1 VPVAAVVTLYDAR
14 MPVDPAQLKIQLYPA
29 SVLREKA
36 GPVEYSPNV
45 REVGLR
51 MIEMMRQADGIG
63 LAAPQ
68 VGLSWMMFV
77 ANVPADESRSP
88 EASPPS
94 ASGGPEVFIN
104 PEIVRTEGLPET
116 MSEGCLSLP
125 GVLGEVTRQP
135 TLTIRALDL
144 DGHPFE
150 KTATGL
156 LARCYQHEYD
166 HLMGVMIIDKFPE
179 ADLKKNKTLLSQME
193 KRGR

>member
-1 VPVAAVVTLYDAR
+1 
-14 MPVDPAQLKIQLYPA
+14 MPVDPDQLKIQLYPA
-29 SVLREKA
+29 SVLRERA
-36 GPVEYSPNV
+36 TTVEYSANV
-45 REVGLR
+45 REVGVR

-68 VGLSWMMFV
+68 VGLSWLMFV
-77 ANVPADESRSP
+77 ADVPTDEGRSP
-88 EASPPS
+88 DTVPPS

-104 PEIVRTEGLPET
+104 PEIVRAEGLPET

-135 TLTIRALDL
+135 TVTIRALDL
-144 DGHPFE
+144 EGNPFE

-156 LARCYQHEYD
+156 LARCYQHEHD
-166 HLMGVMIIDKFPE
+166 HLLGVMIIDKMPE
-179 ADLKKNKTLLSQME
+179 ADLKKNKNLLNHME